1 MPYQSALELNLC
13 WSSFDSEVRIRGRPN
28 RLRTSESE
36 LQVTKPSAKEVQAT
50 ANSAGVPVD
59 ADVATRIAN
68 SIGPA
73 FEGFA
78 AIAGTL
84 PFDLE
89 PSTFVGVQ
97 TRKTEG

>member
-1 MPYQSALELNLC
+1 MT
-13 WSSFDSEVRIRGRPN
+13 RP
-28 RLRTSESE
+28 T
-36 LQVTKPSAKEVQAT
+36 AKEVDAI
-50 ANSAGVPVD
+50 ANAAGVPVE
-59 ADVATRIAN
+59 AEVSVRIAN

-73 FEGFA
+73 FDGFA

-97 TRKTEG
+97 MRKADR

>member
-1 MPYQSALELNLC
+1 MSRP
-13 WSSFDSEVRIRGRPN
+13 SSKQIIAMADV
-28 RLRTSESE
+28 
-36 LQVTKPSAKEVQAT
+36 
-50 ANSAGVPVD
+50 AGVPIN
-59 ADVATRIAN
+59 AEIAERVSN

-89 PSTFVGVQ
+89 PASFLLMQ
-97 TRKTEG
+97 TAQVVK